1 MSSEKPSD
9 ERRGNPEVLIVNQYF
24 PPDSS
29 ATAGVFGEIAGFLSR
44 AGYSVTTLSGHPS
57 YSPQEKIRWKPFS
70 RRVTSLGIVERVGSF
85 ASSRN
90 SNFGRA
96 TNYISYL
103 VLASLRGALRRRAD
117 VVIVGSDPPMAIGAA
132 LIAAKGRPVIYTIQD
147 LHPDLG
153 LASGWI
159 RDGFLS
165 RAWQSLH
172 TMAMRKATTV
182 VCLGE
187 AMAQRILDKG
197 VDPRKVIVIPHGSP
211 SKVGAPERAIVEEL
225 RQGAGFV
232 VAHAGNIGWG
242 GAWETIIDAAKML
255 NGEASFLFIGEGVKA
270 DQVVNSGQRVLPF
283 RPPSEIGSVMHA
295 GDLQLVTIRP
305 GAEGLVVPSKMYSI
319 LAHGRPILAVAPP
332 TSEVAL
338 LAQKGV
344 GIVADPFD
352 PHDIVD
358 KIRWAKA
365 HPEKLAEMGKRAR
378 ILASEVKRDDQL
390 KKLVSLV
397 EGFAAN

>member
-1 MSSEKPSD
+1 MSF
-9 ERRGNPEVLIVNQYF
+9 ERHNGRSQRRDVLIVNQYF

-29 ATAGVFGEIAGFLSR
+29 ATAGVFGEIASNLSEQGF
-44 AGYSVTTLSGHPS
+44 SVTILSGYPS
-57 YSPQEKIRWKPFS
+57 YSPIEETRWKPFS
-70 RRVTSLGIVERVGSF
+70 KIPTSAGVVERVGSF

-90 SNFGRA
+90 SNLGRA
-96 TNYISYL
+96 ANYISYL

-117 VVIVGSDPPMAIGAA
+117 VVIVGSDPPMAIGTA
-132 LIAAKGRPVIYTIQD
+132 LIAARGRPVIYAIQD

-159 RDGFLS
+159 RDGVLS

-172 TMAMRKATTV
+172 TMAMRKATAV

-187 AMAQRILDKG
+187 AMAQRILNKG
-197 VDPRKVIVIPHGSP
+197 VDPTRVIVIPHGAP
-211 SKVGAPERAIVEEL
+211 SEIDAPEAAIVDEL

-232 VAHAGNIGWG
+232 VVHAGNIGWG
-242 GAWETIIDAAKML
+242 GAWETIIDAAQML
-255 NGEASFLFIGEGVKA
+255 TGAAAFLFVGEGVKA
-270 DQVVNSGQRVLPF
+270 NQVVESGLRILPF
-283 RPPSEIGSVMHA
+283 RPHSEIGSVMHA

-319 LAHGRPILAVAPP
+319 LAHGRPIFAVAPL

-344 GIVADPFD
+344 GIVADPLD

-365 HPEKLAEMGKRAR
+365 HPEELAEMGRRAR
-378 ILASEVKRDDQL
+378 VLASEVRRDDQL
-390 KKLVSLV
+390 KKLTSLV
-397 EGFAAN
+397 EELAAN